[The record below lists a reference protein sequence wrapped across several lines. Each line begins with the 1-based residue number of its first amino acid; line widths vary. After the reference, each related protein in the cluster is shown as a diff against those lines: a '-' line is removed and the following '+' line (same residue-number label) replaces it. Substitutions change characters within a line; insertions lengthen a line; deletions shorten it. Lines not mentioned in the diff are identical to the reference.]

1 MKPPCPDCGHTHTI
15 ADTAAVRRFEP
26 TLAHTFRAAY
36 PGAQPRATRE
46 EAERDMCNHRQEQA
60 R

>member
-15 ADTAAVRRFEP
+15 ADTVAVRRFEP
-26 TLAHTFRAAY
+26 TLAHTFRATY
-36 PGAQPRATRE
+36 PGAPTRLTRAH
-46 EAERDMCNHRQEQA
+46 AERDMCHHRQEQA

>member
-15 ADTAAVRRFEP
+15 ADTHAVRRFDNL
-26 TLAHTFRAAY
+26 THTFRATY
-36 PGAQPRATRE
+36 PGAPTRLTRAH
-46 EAERDMCNHRQEQA
+46 AERDMCNHRQEQA

>member
-15 ADTAAVRRFEP
+15 ADTVAVRRFDNL
-26 TLAHTFRAAY
+26 THTFRATY

-46 EAERDMCNHRQEQA
+46 EAERDMCHHRQEQA